1 MDIKNVLPLESDE
14 DVSMMLDRLLAHVY
28 FTATPIDD
36 EFNIDQQDEQQPTL
50 FKGQA
55 KNPEYRVC
63 FGTLQLASDILEKM
77 NLPGKEEY
85 DALGTLLNFVETNK

>member
-1 MDIKNVLPLESDE
+1 
-14 DVSMMLDRLLAHVY
+14 MMSKIDTHRFRSHFIIPDRLQCPAV
-28 FTATPIDD
+28 AG
-36 EFNIDQQDEQQPTL
+36 IDQQDDQQPTL

-77 NLPGKEEY
+77 NLPVKEEY